1 MNKIIVVLIFLT
13 LNSCSM
19 ASIHTKPIFFSGTF
33 LKIEKSVKVKV
44 CNPKKPDYC
53 LTRTFDSSASSF
65 LIGHKKKKSYIMT
78 SAHVCITDYGNLIH
92 LPGFRADETF
102 YGLTEKMEK
111 HLYFIEA
118 VDKES
123 DLCIVST
130 KRFKGKPFKIAR
142 KNPKRGEKIYNIAA
156 PLGVFEKDLVPLF
169 EGYFTGQA
177 HDRTVLSLPAT
188 GGSSGSPVLNEDGKV
203 IGVVSAVMR
212 NFHHVVVSSTL
223 KQIKTIIK
231 SINE

>member
-1 MNKIIVVLIFLT
+1 MKKIIFILIFLSLT
-13 LNSCSM
+13 SSSAITILE
-19 ASIHTKPIFFSGTF
+19 KPVFFHGTF
-33 LKIEKSVKVKV
+33 LKIEKSVKITV
-44 CNPKKPDYC
+44 CSPKNHNFCIIKEYE
-53 LTRTFDSSASSF
+53 SSASSF
-65 LIGHKKKKSYIMT
+65 LIEHKKDKSYIMT
-78 SAHVCITDYGNLIH
+78 SAHVCMTDYGNLVH

-111 HLYFIEA
+111 HLYFIET

-156 PLGVFEKDLVPLF
+156 PLGVFEKNLVPLF
-169 EGYFTGQA
+169 EGYFTGQVYG
-177 HDRTVLSLPAT
+177 RTVLTLPAT

-203 IGVVSAVMR
+203 VGVVSAVMR

-223 KQIKTIIK
+223 KQIKTIVK

>member
-1 MNKIIVVLIFLT
+1 MKKIIVVLIFLT

-19 ASIHTKPIFFSGTF
+19 SSIRTKSVFFSGTF
-33 LKIEKSVKVKV
+33 LKIEKSVTVTV
-44 CNPKKPDYC
+44 CNPKNRSQC
-53 LTRTFDSSASSF
+53 LTRVMESSASSF
-65 LIGHKKKKSYIMT
+65 LIGHKKNKSYIMT
-78 SAHVCITDYGNLIH
+78 SAHVCLTDYGKLMT

-156 PLGVFEKDLVPLF
+156 PLGVFEKNLVPLF

-188 GGSSGSPVLNEDGKV
+188 GGSSGSPVLNENGKV
-203 IGVVSAVMR
+203 IGVVSAVVR

-231 SINE
+231 SVNK

>member
-1 MNKIIVVLIFLT
+1 
-13 LNSCSM
+13 M

-33 LKIEKSVKVKV
+33 LKIEKSVKIRV

-123 DLCIVST
+123 DL
-130 KRFKGKPFKIAR
+130 
-142 KNPKRGEKIYNIAA
+142 
-156 PLGVFEKDLVPLF
+156 
-169 EGYFTGQA
+169 
-177 HDRTVLSLPAT
+177 
-188 GGSSGSPVLNEDGKV
+188 
-203 IGVVSAVMR
+203 
-212 NFHHVVVSSTL
+212 
-223 KQIKTIIK
+223 
-231 SINE
+231 